1 VPVRCDCPGFVAVRQ
16 QGEVDVFLSVDEPNG
31 PDSREQG
38 GSSGVRDKCA
48 QARTDRPARPGP
60 MLDAASRPRDQATG
74 DRWSEPALRA
84 RPPSKRSLKAG
95 EGVRPSP
102 SRSHRGSQQP
112 RGHTRRW
119 PTGRDD
125 RAHEGATRD
134 RCVHGLGSQ
143 HRGARGPACGP
154 MSTTLDA
161 GLRPMIT
168 LPTSY
173 AARLAPADWLDQS
186 LATTARPA
194 SRDYARRAQSGRTP
208 TLLPR
213 TDRANEPTPPALARN
228 AHPIPAGMAEG
239 ASRSGSRSFT

>member
-1 VPVRCDCPGFVAVRQ
+1 MPARCDCPGFVAVRR

-31 PDSREQG
+31 PDSRAG
-38 GSSGVRDKCA
+38 RSSGVRDKCA
-48 QARTDRPARPGP
+48 QARTDRPASAWTHARCCFSPARSGDWRP
-60 MLDAASRPRDQATG
+60 LKRPRSPCQTSRRN
-74 DRWSEPALRA
+74 DRSRQG
-84 RPPSKRSLKAG
+84 R

-112 RGHTRRW
+112 RGHTCRW
-119 PTGRDD
+119 PTRRGD
-125 RAHEGATRD
+125 RAHEGATWD
-134 RCVHGLGSQ
+134 RCVHGPGGQ

-168 LPTSY
+168 LPTSN
-173 AARLAPADWLDQS
+173 AARLAPPDGLDQS

-194 SRDYARRAQSGRTP
+194 SRDYARRTHSGRTP

-228 AHPIPAGMAEG
+228 AHPIPAYG
-239 ASRSGSRSFT
+239 